1 METRTEAKRETLN
14 PSILDPSE
22 IRKEMLSEVE
32 SDKELED
39 KAEDIVAKLMGSSA
53 DEESR
58 SRSKATVEDLGLD
71 LQKEANRESEKLKAP
86 IHKMSDRS
94 EEGGE
99 VAKSL
104 IDLRVQVESLDP
116 ARFEFDDG
124 FLTRLMGYLPFV
136 GTPIKRYFSRYHSAQ
151 TVINAIVDSL
161 EQGRELLKRDNITL
175 GHDQEAMRAVTK
187 KLQKMIHL
195 GQKIDEKLQYR
206 LDNEVLTDDPMFKFI
221 SEELLF
227 PLRQRIQDLQQQL
240 AVNQQGVL
248 AMEMVIRNNKELIRG
263 VNRALNVTINA
274 LRVAVTVALALA
286 DQKIV
291 LDKVQKL
298 NETTSELIASNA
310 RRLKEQGAEIQKMA
324 STSQLDMDALKQAFK
339 DVREAIEDISSFR
352 KQALPKM
359 AEAIIEM
366 EKLTSEA
373 EEVIKRKEEGSRS
386 IEPIIPIEID

>member
-1 METRTEAKRETLN
+1 METRTEAKSETLN
-14 PSILDPSE
+14 ASILDPGE
-22 IRKEMLSEVE
+22 IRKEMFLDVE
-32 SDKELED
+32 SDSDLEE
-39 KAEDIVAKLMGSSA
+39 KAEAIVTKLMSGSA
-53 DEESR
+53 DEETR
-58 SRSKATVEDLGLD
+58 KRSKATVEDLGLD

-94 EEGGE
+94 EEGGH

-124 FLTRLMGYLPFV
+124 FVTRLMGYLPFV

-175 GHDQEAMRAVTK
+175 GHDQEAMRVVTK

-195 GQKIDEKLQYR
+195 GQKIDAKLQYR
-206 LDNEVLTDDPMFKFI
+206 LDNEILAEDPKFKFI

-298 NETTSELIASNA
+298 NETTSDLIASNA
-310 RRLKEQGAEIQKMA
+310 KRLKEQGTEIQKMA
-324 STSQLDMDALKQAFK
+324 STSQLDMDALRQAFK

-359 AEAIIEM
+359 AEAIVEM

-373 EEVIKRKEEGSRS
+373 EEVIKRKEEGGRS